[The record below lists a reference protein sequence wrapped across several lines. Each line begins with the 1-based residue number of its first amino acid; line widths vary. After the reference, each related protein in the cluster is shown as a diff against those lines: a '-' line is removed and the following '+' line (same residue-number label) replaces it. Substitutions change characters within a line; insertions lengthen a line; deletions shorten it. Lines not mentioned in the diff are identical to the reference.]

1 MHTGRVEIVRARR
14 LGPPALL
21 LLALLAGC
29 TSGPGLAGRA
39 GSASPS
45 PSPEASSSEPSAGSP
60 TPTESRSEAP
70 SRSPHPVSL
79 EALIAKRYDGRGL
92 RLVRQVAV
100 TDAYRQYDA
109 TYRSGDLTITGRV
122 NVPLGKGPFPA
133 LVLAHGYI
141 DPAVYA
147 SGQGLM
153 REQDWLARAGYVTLH
168 VDYRN
173 HAGSDDDPA
182 SELRLRLGYTEDV
195 INAVRALRR
204 RTALVDGD
212 RVGLVGRSMGG
223 GVVYNTLVVRPGLV
237 DAAVVFAPVSS
248 DTVENFERWI
258 RPDPSRAGIAEQ
270 IIRRY
275 GSPERRSAF
284 WRGVSPRTYFDRVEE
299 PLMVHHGTSDDS
311 CPIGWSHR
319 TVRALE
325 RAGKQVRFHVYEGEE
340 HAFVPQWPLSMQRT
354 TAFLDRHLH

>member
-29 TSGPGLAGRA
+29 TSEPGLAGRA

-92 RLVRQVAV
+92 RLVRQIAA

-133 LVLAHGYI
+133 VVLAHGYI
-141 DPAVYA
+141 DPAVYV

-182 SELRLRLGYTEDV
+182 CGAATPPRLHRGRHQRGAGPAPPSVAGRRRPDRAGGPVHGRRGRLQHARRAARVGRRGRR
-195 INAVRALRR
+195 VRAGQLGHRRQLR
-204 RTALVDGD
+204 
-212 RVGLVGRSMGG
+212 
-223 GVVYNTLVVRPGLV
+223 
-237 DAAVVFAPVSS
+237 AV
-248 DTVENFERWI
+248 
-258 RPDPSRAGIAEQ
+258 DPSGPGPGGARAADHQRATGRPSVGPRSGAVSAHAPTST
-270 IIRRY
+270 
-275 GSPERRSAF
+275 GSRS
-284 WRGVSPRTYFDRVEE
+284 R
-299 PLMVHHGTSDDS
+299 
-311 CPIGWSHR
+311 
-319 TVRALE
+319 
-325 RAGKQVRFHVYEGEE
+325 
-340 HAFVPQWPLSMQRT
+340 
-354 TAFLDRHLH
+354 

>member
-1 MHTGRVEIVRARR
+1 MQIVPARR
-14 LGPPALL
+14 SGPAALL
-21 LLALLAGC
+21 VVLAVLAGC
-29 TSGPGLAGRA
+29 TSEPDGAAEAESRA
-39 GSASPS
+39 TSASPS
-45 PSPEASSSEPSAGSP
+45 PLTPSPREPSARSP
-60 TPTESRSEAP
+60 SPAEDSEP
-70 SRSPHPVSL
+70 ERRPHPVSL
-79 EALIAKRYDGRGL
+79 EALMANEYDGRGL
-92 RLVRQVAV
+92 RLVRQIAV

-141 DPAVYA
+141 DPALYV

-153 REQDWLARAGYVTLH
+153 REQDWLARAGYLTFH

-182 SELRLRLGYTEDV
+182 ADLRLRLGYTEDV
-195 INAVRALRR
+195 INAVLALRGR
-204 RTALVDGD
+204 PALVDRD
-212 RVGLVGRSMGG
+212 RIGLMGRSMGG

-248 DTVENFERWI
+248 DTVDNFDRWI
-258 RPDPSRAGIAEQ
+258 RPDPSRAVLAQ
-270 IIRRY
+270 QVLRRY
-275 GSPERRSAF
+275 GSPERRPAF
-284 WRGVSPRTYFDRVEE
+284 WRSVSPRSHFDRVEE
-299 PLMVHHGTSDDS
+299 PLMIHHGTSDDS
-311 CPIGWSHR
+311 CPIAWSHR

-340 HAFVPQWPLSMQRT
+340 HAFVPQWPLSMERT
-354 TAFLDRHLH
+354 TRFLDRQLR